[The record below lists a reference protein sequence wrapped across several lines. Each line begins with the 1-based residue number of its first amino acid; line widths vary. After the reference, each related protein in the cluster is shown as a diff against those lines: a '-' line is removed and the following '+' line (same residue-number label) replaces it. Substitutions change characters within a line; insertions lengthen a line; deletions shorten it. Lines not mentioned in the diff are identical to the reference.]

1 MEVEMGKF
9 AWLPGQTKGT
19 PLVDAG
25 QTFLFDDDDW
35 SFRMRIE
42 FFSKACSQCRLSMIA
57 LIKFM

>member
-9 AWLPGQTKGT
+9 AWLPGQTEGT

-35 SFRMRIE
+35 SFKMRIE
-42 FFSKACSQCRLSMIA
+42 FFFLKLVHNAGLV
-57 LIKFM
+57 

>member
-9 AWLPGQTKGT
+9 AWLPGQTEGT

-35 SFRMRIE
+35 SFIMRIE
-42 FFSKACSQCRLSMIA
+42 GLV
-57 LIKFM
+57 